1 MNSKTKSTL
10 LLVLLTITFIICS
23 TLVLAISF
31 KKSESKEVYA
41 DEPSAASSFTGGT
54 GTSGDPYLISS
65 PEELIKFRNIVNGTN
80 GETTNLSACA
90 RLTQDIVFTGTNNWN
105 TPIGLN
111 GSWNSPSTGFQGI
124 FDGGGYAIIGLN
136 QTFDLTLG
144 KDLALFEW
152 LGGSSVI
159 KNLTL
164 RNGEFINPGRATSG
178 FVDTT
183 GAVAGF
189 FYSMINS
196 IINNIACSFNLSCN
210 ISKR

>member
-90 RLTQDIVFTGTNNWN
+90 RLTQDIVFTRM
-105 TPIGLN
+105 
-111 GSWNSPSTGFQGI
+111 
-124 FDGGGYAIIGLN
+124 DH
-136 QTFDLTLG
+136 
-144 KDLALFEW
+144 
-152 LGGSSVI
+152 V
-159 KNLTL
+159 KNLFGLIDIHVTTL
-164 RNGEFINPGRATSG
+164 DDFIKGLYADR
-178 FVDTT
+178 V
-183 GAVAGF
+183 F
-189 FYSMINS
+189 F
-196 IINNIACSFNLSCN
+196 
-210 ISKR
+210 